1 MQYTECLAIILSLIA
16 VFQSWYSIRKSNRPY
31 ISIQLIPYN
40 KRLYLKI
47 KNNGNQDAKI
57 NNVSYLGA
65 AEIENINRDHMP
77 LNNCNPFTL
86 YYDEQTNLVRASY
99 KLASAKANIS
109 CAEAIYF
116 AYYDILQKSYL
127 DELFFKFDRLLDEIV
142 RDVHTDHSKQ
152 YVYDYAD
159 DLVEHFNDSDF
170 CCDGYKIE
178 IVYKDE

>member
-1 MQYTECLAIILSLIA
+1 MDELD
-16 VFQSWYSIRKSNRPY
+16 V
-31 ISIQLIPYN
+31 
-40 KRLYLKI
+40 I
-47 KNNGNQDAKI
+47 KNKI
-57 NNVSYLGA
+57 TSKAYAAMLDIKYLC
-65 AEIENINRDHMP
+65 EN
-77 LNNCNPFTL
+77 LESK

-116 AYYDILQKSYL
+116 AHYDILQKSYL